1 MEKKRISPGIV
12 LLHWQS
18 GLCTADIAQK
28 MDTPEAEVYRV
39 LRDALDRRRR
49 AFRVKIDTPIP
60 PVGEQALED

>member
-1 MEKKRISPGIV
+1 MEKKKISPGIV

-18 GLCTADIAQK
+18 GLCTADIAER
-28 MDTPEAEVYRV
+28 MDVPEAEVYRV

-49 AFRVKIDTPIP
+49 AFRAQVNTPIP